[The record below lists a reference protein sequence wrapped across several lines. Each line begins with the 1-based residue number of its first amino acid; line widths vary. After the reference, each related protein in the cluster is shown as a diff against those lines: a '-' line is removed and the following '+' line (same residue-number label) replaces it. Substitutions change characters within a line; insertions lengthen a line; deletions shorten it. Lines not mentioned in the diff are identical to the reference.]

1 MTLAHTRA
9 KLLRLLI
16 ILVSTAWSSSVL
28 AAEGGY
34 SNYVPGTYGDF
45 AVAVAPDPGL
55 LIRNDIYYY
64 TADESRAVL
73 QGQARADID
82 VSFTMN
88 LLTAFYTTDL
98 EVLGGKYALGT
109 LIPIVRTAIDAQG
122 TVGGMTAGIQD
133 DKTGLGD
140 VTLIPLSLFWN
151 FENFHLNFAHY
162 IITPTA
168 DYDKDDLANTGLNY
182 WSFDT
187 NAAATYLD
195 PVRGHEFSFNL
206 GHIYNTENNDTDY
219 QTGQEIH
226 LDYMANQYF
235 SEAFAL
241 GVHGFYLKQ
250 ITGDSGDGAIFGDF
264 KAEAAGIGPALL
276 WTPSILGWD
285 VPIIVKWLH
294 EFHAE
299 NRLEGDH
306 VMASFV
312 VSF

>member
-1 MTLAHTRA
+1 ME
-9 KLLRLLI
+9 
-16 ILVSTAWSSSVL
+16 
-28 AAEGGY
+28 AE
-34 SNYVPGTYGDF
+34 NCV
-45 AVAVAPDPGL
+45 V
-55 LIRNDIYYY
+55 
-64 TADESRAVL
+64 
-73 QGQARADID
+73 QARADID

-109 LIPIVRTAIDAQG
+109 LIPIVRTDIDAQG

-140 VTLIPLSLFWN
+140 VTLIPLSLFWKFGN
-151 FENFHLNFAHY
+151 INLNFAEY

-187 NAAATYLD
+187 NAAVTYLD
-195 PVRGHEFSFNL
+195 PERGHEISFNI
-206 GHIYNTENNDTDY
+206 GHIYNTENTDTDY

-226 LDYMANQYF
+226 VDYMLNQF
-235 SEAFAL
+235 LSETFAV
-241 GVHGFYLKQ
+241 GIHGFYLKQ
-250 ITGDSGDGAIFGDF
+250 ITGDSGDGAAFGDF

-276 WTPSILGWD
+276 WAPNIFGKD
-285 VPIIVKWLH
+285 VPIIGKWLH

-306 VMASFV
+306 VMVSFV

>member
-1 MTLAHTRA
+1 
-9 KLLRLLI
+9 
-16 ILVSTAWSSSVL
+16 
-28 AAEGGY
+28 
-34 SNYVPGTYGDF
+34 
-45 AVAVAPDPGL
+45 
-55 LIRNDIYYY
+55 
-64 TADESRAVL
+64 VL
-73 QGQARADID
+73 QGQARVDVD

-88 LLTAFYTTDL
+88 LLTALYTTDL
-98 EVLGGKYALGT
+98 EVLGGKYALGA
-109 LIPIVRTAIDAQG
+109 LVPIVRTDIDAN
-122 TVGGMTAGIQD
+122 TEVGGMKGPSISD

-140 VTLIPLSLFWN
+140 LTLIPLSIFWN
-151 FENFHLNFAHY
+151 FENFHFNFAHY

-168 DYDKDDLANTGLNY
+168 DYDEDDLANTGLNY

-187 NAAATYLD
+187 NVAATYLD
-195 PVRGHEFSFNL
+195 PERGHEFSFNL

-235 SEAFAL
+235 SETFAL

-276 WTPSILGWD
+276 WSPNILGKD

-294 EFHAE
+294 EFHAD

-306 VMASFV
+306 FFASFV
-312 VSF
+312 LSF

>member
-109 LIPIVRTAIDAQG
+109 LIPIVRTDIDAQG

-133 DKTGLGD
+133 DTTGLGD

-151 FENFHLNFAHY
+151 FGNIHLNFAEY

-187 NAAATYLD
+187 NAAVTYLD
-195 PVRGHEFSFNL
+195 PERGHEISFNI
-206 GHIYNTENNDTDY
+206 GHIYNTENTDTDY

-226 LDYMANQYF
+226 VDYMLNQF
-235 SEAFAL
+235 LSETFAV
-241 GVHGFYLKQ
+241 GIHGFYLKQ
-250 ITGDSGDGAIFGDF
+250 ITGDSGDGATFGDF

-276 WTPSILGWD
+276 WVPNILGKD

-306 VMASFV
+306 VFASFV
-312 VSF
+312 LSF

>member
-1 MTLAHTRA
+1 MTHDHRGAQ
-9 KLLRLLI
+9 LLRLLI
-16 ILVSTAWSSSVL
+16 VLVSITWSSSL
-28 AAEGGY
+28 FAAEGGY
-34 SNYVPGTYGDF
+34 SNYIPGTYGDF

-55 LIRNDIYYY
+55 LIRNDIIYYS
-64 TADESRAVL
+64 ADESRAVL
-73 QGQARADID
+73 QGQARADVD

-88 LLTAFYTTDL
+88 FLTGLYTTDL

-109 LIPIVRTAIDAQG
+109 LIPIVRTDIDARG
-122 TVGGMTAGIQD
+122 TAGGMTAGIQD

-151 FENFHLNFAHY
+151 FDNFHLNFAHY
-162 IITPTA
+162 IVTPTA
-168 DYDKDDLANTGLNY
+168 DYDEDDLANTGLNY

-187 NAAATYLD
+187 NIAATYLD

-206 GHIYNTENNDTDY
+206 GYIYNTENKDTDY

-235 SEAFAL
+235 SESFAL

-276 WTPSILGWD
+276 WTPNILGKD
-285 VPIIVKWLH
+285 VPIIAKWLH

-299 NRLEGDH
+299 NRLEGDY
-306 VMASFV
+306 VIASFV
-312 VSF
+312 LSF